1 MQFQNCTKTGLTQN
15 FVYSKRH
22 CLRFVLESILRKQRP
37 TVWVK
42 SQLRAC
48 VENAGA
54 RRSRICDSIPLL
66 AVSHEMTW
74 DPTLDSGSHL
84 IPCEQ
89 LENAKLEF
97 CQRPPHANL
106 LPPPASS
113 PAPTLN
119 DAFSKPH
126 ICDCLYCAFPWNNL
140 GATRGDW
147 EEEGG
152 VCREATKA
160 FRTPGIFLL
169 ISLQTPSAFLLR
181 RDICSSADSRT
192 KIFSPKL
199 PLLPL
204 PCSWRCACVRAT
216 RSYEATKFKQ
226 DTQGCQKIYFKS

>member
-37 TVWVK
+37 NVWVK

-97 CQRPPHANL
+97 CQRLPHANL
-106 LPPPASS
+106 LPLPL

-140 GATRGDW
+140 GATKGRLGGGG
-147 EEEGG
+147 EGG
-152 VCREATKA
+152 CAGKPPKPFGRLA
-160 FRTPGIFLL
+160 FSYWSL
-169 ISLQTPSAFLLR
+169 LQTPSAFLR
-181 RDICSSADSRT
+181 SRDICSSADSRT

>member
-84 IPCEQ
+84 IPCELLFCWRMQSLSFVSGFLMPTTSHSHSQ
-89 LENAKLEF
+89 LPSTHSQWCFLKTSYLWLS
-97 CQRPPHANL
+97 L
-106 LPPPASS
+106 LCISMEQPGC
-113 PAPTLN
+113 N
-119 DAFSKPH
+119 EGR
-126 ICDCLYCAFPWNNL
+126 L
-140 GATRGDW
+140 G
-147 EEEGG
+147 GG
-152 VCREATKA
+152 GGLCREATKA

-169 ISLQTPSAFLLR
+169 ISSNTLCLPPQRHLQFSRFKNQNIFPQIAAATAAVLMKVCMRAPDTFLWS
-181 RDICSSADSRT
+181 D
-192 KIFSPKL
+192 KI
-199 PLLPL
+199 
-204 PCSWRCACVRAT
+204 
-216 RSYEATKFKQ
+216 
-226 DTQGCQKIYFKS
+226 

>member
-37 TVWVK
+37 NVWVK

-84 IPCEQ
+84 IPCE
-89 LENAKLEF
+89 LLWECKAWVLSAASS
-97 CQRPPHANL
+97 CQPPP
-106 LPPPASS
+106 PPPASS

-169 ISLQTPSAFLLR
+169 ISSSNTLCLPPQRHLQFSRFKNQNIFPQIAAATAAVLMKVCMRARDTFLWS
-181 RDICSSADSRT
+181 D
-192 KIFSPKL
+192 KI
-199 PLLPL
+199 
-204 PCSWRCACVRAT
+204 
-216 RSYEATKFKQ
+216 
-226 DTQGCQKIYFKS
+226 

>member
-97 CQRPPHANL
+97 CQRLPNANL
-106 LPPPASS
+106 LPPP
-113 PAPTLN
+113 PAPQHPLSMMLSQNLIFVIVFTVHFHGTTWVQQGETGRKRGGCAGKPPKPFGRL
-119 DAFSKPH
+119 AFSYWS
-126 ICDCLYCAFPWNNL
+126 L
-140 GATRGDW
+140 
-147 EEEGG
+147 
-152 VCREATKA
+152 
-160 FRTPGIFLL
+160 
-169 ISLQTPSAFLLR
+169 LQTPSAFLR
-181 RDICSSADSRT
+181 SRDICSSADSRT